1 MEDKLEKVCRQ
12 NLQLQQEL
20 QLEKEKNKKVPTAIT
35 AEVIEVTTVLTM
47 STGSK
52 SKKKLT
58 VAQQNALLDDPE
70 VASEIQE
77 KLFRYISNQI
87 FKNAKFVMTRSR
99 EWEVCLSAVARKKVE
114 LPDGV
119 TKDVFVEKCHSLVQ
133 KRMNSLQNNCHSS
146 CKGKFDSK
154 FG

>member
-1 MEDKLEKVCRQ
+1 MEDELEKVCRK

-35 AEVIEVTTVLTM
+35 AEAMEVTTALTV

-70 VASEIQE
+70 VSSEIQE

-87 FKNAKFVMTRSR
+87 FKNAKFAMTRSR
-99 EWEVCLSAVARKKVE
+99 EQKVCLSAMARKKVE

-119 TKDVFVEKCHSLVQ
+119 TKDVFVEKCHLLVQ